1 MPDVWGKAAL
11 PCLLA
16 VWTVCMSVS
25 SESERWRLLTGCDLI
40 QRLTKKKENILFI
53 WNKLVS
59 QLISF
64 NVK

>member
-1 MPDVWGKAAL
+1 MCGGKS
-11 PCLLA
+11 CSA
-16 VWTVCMSVS
+16 VFAGSVDRVSVS
-25 SESERWRLLTGCDLI
+25 TEMGRRRLLTGCGLI
-40 QRLTKKKENILFI
+40 QRLTKKKNENILFI